1 MRIIRAP
8 PCTQSIRVPAQIQV
22 NRRIVCGRI
31 REMVGAAGLE
41 PTTPSPQMKGIW
53 TLHAITASWSSGGS
67 PRKPELKFTSQSGPP
82 IPISQPTSEKL
93 KGNDVIMLRRISAIW
108 SGLIAA
114 VFYAFG
120 SRILFPDQMSPL
132 VILATSS
139 IIGALVF
146 YRVLTW
152 RRGD

>member
-1 MRIIRAP
+1 MIYLAIGFNWP
-8 PCTQSIRVPAQIQV
+8 RVFGVCDHFKSYELSLIFGNCCSCDIASHV
-22 NRRIVCGRI
+22 N
-31 REMVGAAGLE
+31 
-41 PTTPSPQMKGIW
+41 
-53 TLHAITASWSSGGS
+53 
-67 PRKPELKFTSQSGPP
+67 PEIKFTSHSSPP
-82 IPISQPTSEKL
+82 IPIYLSEVDNL
-93 KGNDVIMLRRISAIW
+93 KGNGVTMLRRISAIW

-132 VILATSS
+132 VILTTSS

-152 RRGD
+152 RRAD

>member
-1 MRIIRAP
+1 
-8 PCTQSIRVPAQIQV
+8 
-22 NRRIVCGRI
+22 
-31 REMVGAAGLE
+31 
-41 PTTPSPQMKGIW
+41 MK
-53 TLHAITASWSSGGS
+53 TGGS
-67 PRKPELKFTSQSGPP
+67 PRKPELKFTSQSSPP
-82 IPISQPTSEKL
+82 IPISQPTPEKL
-93 KGNDVIMLRRISAIW
+93 KGNGVIMLRRISAIW
-108 SGLIAA
+108 SGLITA

-152 RRGD
+152 RRGDWRPKIVFGPSSLEFTLTNKKNESRPLSYSFTKNIHWWYGAAWFTLVLIITVRWGVKGY